1 MLDILFFHVSL
12 IIGFQG
18 GAMNTQSIGPMAASG
33 KIKIDIH
40 NIPRAQGAQQI
51 RNISIIKK

>member
-1 MLDILFFHVSL
+1 
-12 IIGFQG
+12 
-18 GAMNTQSIGPMAASG
+18 MNTQSIGPMAASG

-40 NIPRAQGAQQI
+40 NIPRAQGVQQI